1 MQCAFL
7 ASLTAS
13 LLTSFVSITHITHSF
28 THVTCLLPCAST
40 SKESSL
46 VLSFK
51 IYHTLILIFFI
62 LIFLCLFVCLFVC
75 VMTLPLLLVT
85 FKEYRLSMH
94 PVHCNWSCAF
104 VSQTMIRIPLYVM
117 GRNPELFEDPL
128 EYKPE
133 RWLRDDT
140 HKSPYHA
147 FGFLPFGFGTRMC
160 LGKCIFVH
168 WNLPESFCENQLES
182 SEGNRDNLWATSTR
196 HRHPE
201 LIGTLRSDDGDGN
214 GNATKAIGLISM
226 CNQN

>member
-1 MQCAFL
+1 
-7 ASLTAS
+7 
-13 LLTSFVSITHITHSF
+13 
-28 THVTCLLPCAST
+28 
-40 SKESSL
+40 
-46 VLSFK
+46 
-51 IYHTLILIFFI
+51 
-62 LIFLCLFVCLFVC
+62 
-75 VMTLPLLLVT
+75 
-85 FKEYRLSMH
+85 
-94 PVHCNWSCAF
+94 
-104 VSQTMIRIPLYVM
+104 MIRIPQYFM

-147 FGFLPFGFGTRMC
+147 FAFLPFGFGTRMC

-168 WNLPESFCENQLES
+168 WNLPESFCESQLES
-182 SEGNRDNLWATSTR
+182 SEGNRDNLWAASTR

-201 LIGTLRSDDGDGN
+201 LIGTLRSDDGN

>member
-1 MQCAFL
+1 
-7 ASLTAS
+7 
-13 LLTSFVSITHITHSF
+13 
-28 THVTCLLPCAST
+28 
-40 SKESSL
+40 
-46 VLSFK
+46 
-51 IYHTLILIFFI
+51 
-62 LIFLCLFVCLFVC
+62 
-75 VMTLPLLLVT
+75 
-85 FKEYRLSMH
+85 
-94 PVHCNWSCAF
+94 
-104 VSQTMIRIPLYVM
+104 MIRIPLYVM

-147 FGFLPFGFGTRMC
+147 FAFLPFGFGTRMC

>member
-1 MQCAFL
+1 M
-7 ASLTAS
+7 
-13 LLTSFVSITHITHSF
+13 FV
-28 THVTCLLPCAST
+28 
-40 SKESSL
+40 
-46 VLSFK
+46 
-51 IYHTLILIFFI
+51 
-62 LIFLCLFVCLFVC
+62 CLFVFFVC

-147 FGFLPFGFGTRMC
+147 FAFLPFGFGTRMC
-160 LGKCIFVH
+160 IGKCTFVH
-168 WNLPESFCENQLES
+168 WNLPESFCESQLES
-182 SEGNRDNLWATSTR
+182 SEGNRGNLWAASTR
-196 HRHPE
+196 HRYPE

-226 CNQN
+226 CNQIVYSWN